1 MTHFDI
7 LTSILSTKRE
17 LELGVEDEKEFSL
30 YMLNRWISMYSPEKA
45 ILINSTINKWWS
57 IFETKQE
64 QYDFLLNLIGTNKFK
79 KIKYTK
85 KAAKKAKTDKDDVE
99 ENLARFAHNN
109 FMSLQRLK
117 ELQTEMGL

>member
-79 KIKYTK
+79 KIKYIK

-109 FMSLQRLK
+109 FMSVQKLK